1 MSKLTVE
8 LAKQG
13 DLGAIAILINRSL
26 SDRGITAEVSREN
39 NCLRILLDSDEEPN
53 KAILV
58 DFIERGIKNLQIQGI
73 SSLQISGRQRGNDS
87 PLWSQMVILISQKEM
102 SKNDKFFQ
110 EDQINK
116 INTQDPPMAQSQE
129 KSNGCLS
136 IISLLMLISF
146 LVLTCSILFG
156 ESEEEKA
163 CREAAAA
170 VSVSAN
176 LSNRQTYQLYR
187 ECLGQDTP

>member
-1 MSKLTVE
+1 
-8 LAKQG
+8 
-13 DLGAIAILINRSL
+13 
-26 SDRGITAEVSREN
+26 
-39 NCLRILLDSDEEPN
+39 
-53 KAILV
+53 
-58 DFIERGIKNLQIQGI
+58 
-73 SSLQISGRQRGNDS
+73 
-87 PLWSQMVILISQKEM
+87 
-102 SKNDKFFQ
+102 
-110 EDQINK
+110 
-116 INTQDPPMAQSQE
+116 MAQSQE

-146 LVLTCSILFG
+146 LVPTCSILFR

>member
-110 EDQINK
+110 EDGSSGYN
-116 INTQDPPMAQSQE
+116 M
-129 KSNGCLS
+129 
-136 IISLLMLISF
+136 LL
-146 LVLTCSILFG
+146 
-156 ESEEEKA
+156 
-163 CREAAAA
+163 
-170 VSVSAN
+170 
-176 LSNRQTYQLYR
+176 
-187 ECLGQDTP
+187 

>member
-1 MSKLTVE
+1 
-8 LAKQG
+8 
-13 DLGAIAILINRSL
+13 
-26 SDRGITAEVSREN
+26 
-39 NCLRILLDSDEEPN
+39 
-53 KAILV
+53 
-58 DFIERGIKNLQIQGI
+58 
-73 SSLQISGRQRGNDS
+73 
-87 PLWSQMVILISQKEM
+87 
-102 SKNDKFFQ
+102 
-110 EDQINK
+110 
-116 INTQDPPMAQSQE
+116 MAQSQE

-146 LVLTCSILFG
+146 LVPTCSILFG

>member
-1 MSKLTVE
+1 MSKSTVE

-13 DLGAIAILINRSL
+13 
-26 SDRGITAEVSREN
+26 
-39 NCLRILLDSDEEPN
+39 
-53 KAILV
+53 
-58 DFIERGIKNLQIQGI
+58 
-73 SSLQISGRQRGNDS
+73 
-87 PLWSQMVILISQKEM
+87 
-102 SKNDKFFQ
+102 
-110 EDQINK
+110 
-116 INTQDPPMAQSQE
+116 DPPMAQSQE

-146 LVLTCSILFG
+146 LVTTCSILFG

-176 LSNRQTYQLYR
+176 LSNLQTYQLYR
-187 ECLGQDTP
+187 GCLGQDTP

>member
-1 MSKLTVE
+1 MSKSTVE

-13 DLGAIAILINRSL
+13 DLGAIATLINRAL
-26 SDRGITAEVSREN
+26 SDRGITAEVSRKD
-39 NCLRILLDSDEEPN
+39 NCLRIILDSDEEPN

-58 DFIERGIKNLQIQGI
+58 DVIERGIKNLQIHGI

-87 PLWSQMVILISQKEM
+87 HLWSQMVIFISQKEM

-146 LVLTCSILFG
+146 LVTTCSILFG

-163 CREAAAA
+163 CREAAEA

-176 LSNRQTYQLYR
+176 LSNLQTYQLYR
-187 ECLGQDTP
+187 GCLGQDTP